1 MDSMYRKLCSTDPA
15 IVAEG
20 LGEIDAALPTLEDDQ
35 IPLVVDALT
44 SLFYIDT
51 FDVPDLASIVEEAQ
65 QIVAKLGPQVIPHLL
80 EKVRNSDI
88 KAELA
93 LARTCGLMGEK
104 AIDPLLDVIREKE
117 NITDMSFAL
126 YAFGKIKSP
135 KIVKTI
141 PHLIAAVKSPARE
154 TEDTAVRALG
164 KVLES
169 TPRDGLSAE
178 QIQEIVDIFMA
189 KSHHSNEVIR
199 SKAIRGLG
207 KMLQFGFLD
216 EPEKVAV
223 MNRLREIV
231 GLDDPERWDSSYLV
245 RREAQQILDNR

>member
-1 MDSMYRKLCSTDPA
+1 M
-15 IVAEG
+15 AE
-20 LGEIDAALPTLEDDQ
+20 LEKDQ
-35 IPLVVDALT
+35 IPLVVDAIT

-51 FDVPDLASIVEEAQ
+51 FDVPELAAIIEHAQ
-65 QIVAKLGPQVIPHLL
+65 RIAAGLGPDIIPLLL

-93 LARTCGLMGEK
+93 FARTCGLMGEK
-104 AIDPLLDVIREKE
+104 AIDPLLDVIREKGDAA
-117 NITDMSFAL
+117 DMAFAL

-169 TPRDGLSAE
+169 VPSDALTPE
-178 QIQEIVDIFMA
+178 QVQEIVDIFIA

-199 SKAIRGLG
+199 SKAVRGLG
-207 KMLQFGFLD
+207 KLLQYGFLD
-216 EPEKVAV
+216 DAGKADVLF
-223 MNRLREIV
+223 RIREIV